1 MTSRGIRTLAS
12 LGLLLSLAALG
23 VGVHTIDLALGQ
35 TWSGVPFFRTGEV
48 GPRVLARPDLYPA
61 LRAAHPQTQIEAID
75 GRAMPDGAAIHA
87 YVRSH
92 SPGDVARFLFR
103 PPTGESFEL
112 KIPLKRFTM
121 ADALSIYAPPMLL
134 GLLFLLG
141 TTTPVFAR
149 PKQSAPQAAAVMGIG
164 LASNFTFLLPGYFL
178 GNAITPF
185 SFVFGAMATGGLL
198 HLSLAFPLRRA
209 PLRLWPRST
218 LSVLYIGTGCF
229 WILFAFAFQGH
240 HEKLHLLE
248 YTEVIL
254 LSASLMLLV
263 ANLIDTIRRGPAF
276 GRKLSITILPGAA
289 LFGLAGALLLG
300 SSFGWTDVYL
310 PPAVYLAP
318 VPVVVGALAR
328 AMSSAEI
335 FQLDAFSRSILL
347 RSSLLIGALTLFST
361 FVVIL
366 SAFTGP
372 ITTWTLSAL
381 GTLLMIGAL
390 PLLPAFAAR
399 FEARIEQALFP
410 RHHQLRE
417 SLQQLAR
424 EIGRLQTREN
434 LVALLQ
440 RGTEEARAGAPLH
453 VVIGARNEPL
463 EEIGSGDLR
472 HRLSLSPAH
481 PLHQSLCD
489 QKMLAPG
496 LPRQGGASPEAIAAA
511 HAMNLEVAIPWAEQ
525 EDRIGALLV
534 GHRPTGRALDAD
546 DVELLQ
552 SLTGPISVALENAAR
567 LEELETLRKRV
578 EGENLYLRA
587 AFDEEQDGSEM
598 VGRSPGI
605 RKALA
610 QIKRV
615 ASTDI
620 SVLITGETGTGK
632 EIAVRTLHRFSN
644 RANRVMVKL
653 ACAALPENLLESEM
667 FGHERG
673 AFTGA
678 DQTREGRFE
687 LADGGTIFFDD
698 VDTLPLSVQAKLL
711 RAIQEGEVQRIGSNT
726 TRQVDVRIV
735 AATNR
740 NLENEV
746 RAGRFREDL
755 FYRLAVVPIHLPP
768 LRERREDIPL
778 LVEHITKV
786 QGQKLGR
793 IIREVSAEALRQLQA
808 WDWPGNIRELRN
820 VIERAL
826 VLSEGEILHLPG
838 PLPQTLRPPEVENGI
853 QTPSAGVAP
862 LQTLLREYKKA
873 LIQDALSR
881 SEGNQ
886 RRAAEILG
894 LHRPSLTRMIRD
906 LGLNR

>member
-1 MTSRGIRTLAS
+1 MTARGIRTLAS
-12 LGLLLSLAALG
+12 IGVLLSLAALG
-23 VGVHTIDLALGQ
+23 VGVQTIDSALGQ

-48 GPRVLARPDLYPA
+48 GPRVLARPDLYGA

-75 GRAMPDGAAIHA
+75 GRSMPDGPAIHA
-87 YVRSH
+87 YIRSR
-92 SPGDVARFLFR
+92 SPGEVSRFLFQ
-103 PPTGESFEL
+103 PPAGQPFEL
-112 KIPLKRFTM
+112 EIPLKRFGM
-121 ADALSIYAPPMLL
+121 ADALTLYAPLMLL

-149 PKQSAPQAAAVMGIG
+149 PKRAAPQAAAMMGIG

-178 GNAITPF
+178 DAAVTPF
-185 SFVFGAMATGGLL
+185 SFIFGAMATGGLL

-218 LSVLYIGTGCF
+218 LFGLYSGTACF
-229 WILFAFAFQGH
+229 WIFFGFAFQGH
-240 HEKLHLLE
+240 SESLHPLE
-248 YTEVIL
+248 YIEVLL
-254 LSASLMLLV
+254 LSIGLVLLV
-263 ANLIDTIRRGPAF
+263 VNLVDTIVRGPDF
-276 GRKLSITILPGAA
+276 GRKISLLILPGAA
-289 LFGLAGALLLG
+289 LFGLAGTLLVG
-300 SSFGWTDVYL
+300 SSFGWTNLYI

-318 VPVVVGALAR
+318 VPLVVGALAR
-328 AMSSAEI
+328 AMSTAEI
-335 FQLDAFSRSILL
+335 FQLDAFSRNILL

-381 GTLLMIGAL
+381 GTLLMVSTL
-390 PLLPAFAAR
+390 PLIPAFAAR
-399 FEARIEQALFP
+399 FEARVEQALFP

-440 RGTEEARAGAPLH
+440 RGTEETRAGAPLY
-453 VVIGARNEPL
+453 VVVGARNQPL
-463 EEIGSGDLR
+463 EEVGSADAR
-472 HRLSLSPAH
+472 HRLSLSPRH
-481 PLHQSLCD
+481 PLHQWLCA

-496 LPRQGGASPEAIAAA
+496 LPHEGNAPQEAIAAA
-511 HAMNLEVAIPWAEQ
+511 HAMNLQVAIPWVEQ

-534 GHRPTGRALDAD
+534 GHRPSGRPLDAD
-546 DVELLQ
+546 DVQLLQ

-567 LEELETLRKRV
+567 LEELEALRKRV

-587 AFDEEQDGSEM
+587 AFDEDQDGSEM

-632 EIAVRTLHRFSN
+632 EIAVRTLHRFSD

-711 RAIQEGEVQRIGSNT
+711 RAIQEGEVQRLGSNT

-735 AATNR
+735 AASNR
-740 NLENEV
+740 DLESEV

-778 LVEHITKV
+778 LVEHITKA

-793 IIREVSAEALRQLQA
+793 SIREVSSEALRQLQA

-826 VLSEGEILHLPG
+826 VLSDGEILHLPA
-838 PLPQTLRPPEVENGI
+838 PLPQTLRTPEGQHDITGE
-853 QTPSAGVAP
+853 SAGGAP
-862 LQTLLREYKKA
+862 MQTLLREYKKS
-873 LIQDALSR
+873 LIQDALRR

-906 LGLNR
+906 LGLNQ